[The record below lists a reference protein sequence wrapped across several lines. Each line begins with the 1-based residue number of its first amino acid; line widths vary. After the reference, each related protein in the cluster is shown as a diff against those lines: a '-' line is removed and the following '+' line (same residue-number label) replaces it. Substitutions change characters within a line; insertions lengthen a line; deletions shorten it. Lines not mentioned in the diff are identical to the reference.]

1 MSAQPPRSPYD
12 PHNPHDPNL
21 PDHPHPANS
30 RGFNGSIPPEKRDNS
45 MDQTYRPSGRNTGS
59 MMSERYTSLQH
70 GYHRFA
76 KRATTIQII
85 GSIFVMVSL
94 FIEVI
99 ISALIW
105 KVMQRL
111 DSRWWLRF
119 SFIVIILLLVTAFAF
134 FQFLIIRQWNLEVAR
149 HHKSLTTTN
158 YRLIAKMKQIRVF
171 IILVIIFGIW
181 YLYLFKQ
188 IHFVQRSPFPLIQRF
203 YLSLLRLSA
212 ILILSYLILE
222 FIELYKWNKRI
233 SAISRIE
240 NQMIKE
246 IPGLDELVALSNLNN
261 DDTP

>member
-1 MSAQPPRSPYD
+1 MSAQPPRPPYD
-12 PHNPHDPNL
+12 PRDYYGLQDPNNPKSPGL
-21 PDHPHPANS
+21 
-30 RGFNGSIPPEKRDNS
+30 NGSIPPERRDNN
-45 MDQTYRPSGRNTGS
+45 MDRTYRPSGSNVDTI
-59 MMSERYTSLQH
+59 MSERYTSLQY

-85 GSIFVMVSL
+85 GSIFVMISL
-94 FIEVI
+94 FIEII

-105 KVMQRL
+105 KVMQRI

-119 SFIVIILLLVTAFAF
+119 SFIVIILLLVTVFAF

-181 YLYLFKQ
+181 YLYLFRQ
-188 IHFVQRSPFPLIQRF
+188 VHFVPRSPFPNIQRS

-212 ILILSYLILE
+212 ILILFYLILE

-246 IPGLDELVALSNLNN
+246 IPGLDELAALSNLNK